1 MQDRRTDGLICA
13 LLVLTAAAAVLSSL
27 ERPHGFVEQVRSLM
41 LTESVSEA
49 AIAAGALG
57 DVRYLDVAP

>member
-1 MQDRRTDGLICA
+1 MQEQRIDGLICA
-13 LLVLTAAAAVLSSL
+13 LLVLSTVAAVLSSL
-27 ERPHGFVEQVRSLM
+27 ERPNGFAEQARSLI
-41 LTESVSEA
+41 LTESASNA